1 MNIVFMGTPDFAAA
15 SLSALIEA
23 GHTISAVFTQP
34 DKPVGRHRVLTA
46 PPVKELALKHNI
58 EVFQPE
64 TLKDGRAEEI
74 LRKLSPELIAVVAY
88 GKLIPE
94 QILSIPPLGCIN
106 VHGSLLPALRGAA
119 PIQWSVINGE
129 KYAGVTTMYMDK
141 GLDTGD
147 IILSDKTEIKEGE
160 TSGELYE
167 RLAPMGAQLL
177 LKTVKLL
184 SEGNA
189 ECTPQDNS
197 KATYAPM
204 LNKEMAVLD
213 FGRNAKELCSLI
225 CGLNPWP
232 VAYTGLDGKRLKVF
246 RAVSCEGKGDA
257 GTLIDDKRFI
267 VACGDG
273 AIELLEVQLEG
284 AKAQSGQEFMRG
296 RRLPVGT
303 QLK

>member
-46 PPVKELALKHNI
+46 PPVKQLAQKHNI
-58 EVFQPE
+58 EVYQPE
-64 TLKDGRAEEI
+64 TLRDGKVAEI
-74 LRKLSPELIAVVAY
+74 LRSLNPELIAVVAY

-94 QILSIPPLGCIN
+94 DILNIAPLGCIN

-147 IILSDKTEIKEGE
+147 IILKEKTKIKEGE

-167 RLAPMGAQLL
+167 RLAPMGAELL
-177 LKTVKLL
+177 LKTVDLL
-184 SEGNA
+184 KEGKA
-189 ECTPQDNS
+189 ERTPQNDEE
-197 KATYAPM
+197 ATYAPM
-204 LNKEMAVLD
+204 LSKEMAVLD
-213 FGRNAKELCSLI
+213 FNKTAKEICSLI

-232 VAYTGLDGKRLKVF
+232 VAYTILDGKRLKVF
-246 RAVSCEGKGDA
+246 RAVVSDKKGEK
-257 GTLIDDKRFI
+257 GTLLDEKRFI
-267 VACGDG
+267 VGCVDG
-273 AIELLEVQLEG
+273 SVEFLEVQIEG
-284 AKAQSGQEFMRG
+284 SKAQKADEFLRG
-296 RRLPVGT
+296 KRLPLGT
-303 QLK
+303 HFN